1 MTAYSYPD
9 MVQSIAQQAEIV
21 YNMSNGMITIA
32 EAIKTAAEFNTE
44 EYLKAY
50 KHTGIYAQGVTTE
63 EIEELRFRHMVGAD
77 QGYRPSVGNVQ
88 EALLAA
94 TTQLIES
101 K

>member
-1 MTAYSYPD
+1 MSTYSYPK
-9 MVQSIAQQAEIV
+9 MVQSIAQQAKIV
-21 YNMSNGMITIA
+21 YVMANGMITIA

-50 KHTGIYAQGVTTE
+50 KHTGIYAQGVTSE
-63 EIEELRFRHMVGAD
+63 EVEELRFRHMVGAD

-88 EALLAA
+88 DALLEA
-94 TTQLIES
+94 TTQLIGS